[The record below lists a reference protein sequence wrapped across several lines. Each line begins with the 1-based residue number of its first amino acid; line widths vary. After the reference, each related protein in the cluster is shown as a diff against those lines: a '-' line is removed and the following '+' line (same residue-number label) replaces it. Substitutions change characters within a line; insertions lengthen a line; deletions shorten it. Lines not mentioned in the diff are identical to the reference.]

1 MNYLAHL
8 FLAEHTPESLLG
20 NLLGDFL
27 QGISKDRYS
36 IAIQQGILLHRK
48 VDAYTDSHPI
58 VRETKQLVSVAR
70 RRFSGILVDIFYDH
84 FLAKY
89 WGKYSSVSLNSFS
102 QKVYVTLTQHQ
113 LILPDRL
120 RQALLQMIQQDWLN
134 KYQYMSGIEL
144 TLNRMAHRVKK
155 QGQILTGGIEE
166 LRSSYQ
172 ELEWSFQTF
181 FPELIEYV
189 KLQREF
195 CQN

>member
-8 FLAEHTPESLLG
+8 FLADPTPESLIG

-27 QGISKDRYS
+27 KGVDKEQYS

-58 VRETKQLVSVAR
+58 VRKAKQLVSVAR
-70 RRFSGILVDIFYDH
+70 RRFSGILIDIFYDH
-84 FLAKY
+84 FLAKN
-89 WGKYSSVSLNSFS
+89 WEIYSSVTLNDFS
-102 QKVYVTLTQHQ
+102 QKVYAVLLQHQ
-113 LILPDRL
+113 MILPDRL
-120 RQALLQMIQQDWLN
+120 RVAVPQMIQQDWLN

-144 TLNRMAHRVKK
+144 TLDCMAHRVRNK
-155 QGQILTGGIEE
+155 GYVLAGGIEE
-166 LRSSYQ
+166 LRASYQ
-172 ELEWSFQTF
+172 ELDWSFQAF

-195 CQN
+195 